1 MDSIKVANPAPTISP
16 CCHELD
22 RLQEGLSILRLT
34 SLSLSRRQLP
44 TWTAVSYF
52 QTIITVDI
60 FPTEFSKIQF

>member
-1 MDSIKVANPAPTISP
+1 MDSIKVAKAAPTISP
-16 CCHELD
+16 CCQELD
-22 RLQEGLSILRLT
+22 RLQEGLPIRRLT

-60 FPTEFSKIQF
+60 FATEFSKLH